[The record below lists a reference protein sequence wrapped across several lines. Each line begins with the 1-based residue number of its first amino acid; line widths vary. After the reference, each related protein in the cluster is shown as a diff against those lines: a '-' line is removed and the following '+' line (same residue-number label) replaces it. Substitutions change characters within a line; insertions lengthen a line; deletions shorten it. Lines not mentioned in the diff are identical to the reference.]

1 MLNVQNVGSID
12 PVGVAAMA
20 PPDWFQDV
28 ASKASEEALKG
39 ALSKCKGANI
49 AFKPMARAGQV
60 ARTIADVARTSA
72 KSIQLDRATAVFIG
86 PTSASASAAGSC

>member
-60 ARTIADVARTSA
+60 ARTIADVARHGENG
-72 KSIQLDRATAVFIG
+72 SIAFNIIPPETWVVTQTVA
-86 PTSASASAAGSC
+86 